1 MPYSKEVQAIF
12 KLMFEILDSND
23 TFDSSLL
30 EQLRS
35 LWEAEKLE
43 DTESIQNLLDQYT
56 KE

>member
-1 MPYSKEVQAIF
+1 MPYSKEVQTIF